1 MGKVQFGYV
10 LLAPNL
16 TTPLWVKYNDLDT
29 YSEIVVTT
37 ESEDAL
43 IAGECINDKG
53 IIDNFIQTAGIQIDE
68 LFSVGNHEGELGSS
82 YIGIRQINE

>member
-37 ESEDAL
+37 EVEDAL
-43 IAGECINDKG
+43 IAGECFNDEG

-68 LFSVGNHEGELGSS
+68 LFSVGNNKGELGSS

>member
-37 ESEDAL
+37 EVEDAL
-43 IAGECINDKG
+43 IAGECVNDEG

-68 LFSVGNHEGELGSS
+68 LFSVGNNKGELGSS